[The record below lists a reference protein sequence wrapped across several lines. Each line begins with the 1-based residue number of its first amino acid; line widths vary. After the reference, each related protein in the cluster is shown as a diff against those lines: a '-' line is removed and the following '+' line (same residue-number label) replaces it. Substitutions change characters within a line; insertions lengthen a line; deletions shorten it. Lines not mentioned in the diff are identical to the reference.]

1 MTKINYGRVI
11 LGGLLAGLVL
21 NIGEYLLNE
30 VVFKQQMEEMFRKI
44 NVPPPGGSFIAIAVG
59 ITFLL
64 GILIV
69 CLYAMIRARYGAGP
83 KTAICAAL
91 VIWFCVY
98 VYCGVLNAALFG
110 ISTSFL
116 IIGMVWGLVEY
127 ALAAVAGAWLYKE

>member
-1 MTKINYGRVI
+1 MSKINYGRVI

-30 VVFKQQMEEMFRKI
+30 VVFKRQMEEIFRRLH
-44 NVPPPGGSFIAIAVG
+44 VTPPGGSFIAVAVV

-69 CLYAMIRARYGAGP
+69 CLYAMIRPRYGPGP

-98 VYCGVLNAALFG
+98 IYCGVLNAAIFG
-110 ISTSFL
+110 ISASYL
-116 IIGMVWGLVEY
+116 VLGMVWGLVEY
-127 ALAAVAGAWLYKE
+127 ALAAIAGAWLYRE